1 MKQGYRLFFGALF
14 PVTLLLVFILTWTF
28 QVRSVG
34 FYLDDWLYISAYH
47 QGGFSAL
54 QAYAIDDSRPGLLP
68 YVIGLGF
75 ELIGYDRLGW
85 QLWSLFWR
93 YLGGL
98 GLWLLVR
105 TVWPKRENI
114 AVFSSILFAIFP
126 FFKHQAFAIAYNQI
140 WIQGALVTISF
151 WLTACSLKTERRL
164 PSFLFAAGA
173 VTLSAI
179 QLFMTEY
186 YLPVEAARL
195 VLILILTGER
205 LSGKERVRIL
215 IRRFLPYALV
225 LAAYLTARFVV
236 MPRMVEDRNTLSWMT
251 EFKNPFDFALYLIQM
266 FFQYATEAIWGVW
279 YRSIR
284 PSRIDFSI
292 VSQRIGL
299 AAGLIVFLI
308 LALRARFGE
317 DSDGREAETGESEA
331 RAIVYFGL
339 ILTLLGFLPGM
350 AIDRNPS
357 TDFLYH
363 DRFLIPA
370 FLGISLTIPA
380 FFDRFL
386 RGAALRTFLLAG
398 LCAIAV
404 NFQIVNSFDYRN
416 AWTNQQNFQ
425 WQLYWRVPDAKP
437 NTAFIGD
444 GIIASFLG
452 GWADGT
458 MVLEMYGKGAGLD
471 PTPYWYLVA
480 GEGDFAHEFQNRL
493 PLTRQVKIYDF
504 RAEYGDNI
512 VLTKGEWDRCLWVL
526 EDLDQFN
533 PYISPVTKN
542 LIQYQNPDR
551 IVYDSGWILNP
562 ALFGKDGHH
571 DWCYAYEK
579 AAAAVARGDYESA
592 LAYYQEAAANNWR
605 PLNPTEFTPF
615 IRAAARIGEWD
626 LAAELT
632 ERAGWEPHIT
642 WEYFAA
648 LWNELMAIDAD
659 APQRDAAFERAA
671 PFIHAAESE

>member
-1 MKQGYRLFFGALF
+1 MKQGYRIFFGTFFPLTLF
-14 PVTLLLVFILTWTF
+14 AVFVLTWIY

-47 QGGFSAL
+47 QGGFAAL
-54 QAYAIDDSRPGLLP
+54 QAYAFDDSRPGLLP

-93 YLGGL
+93 YLGGV

-105 TVWPKRENI
+105 TVWPKRSET

-126 FFKHQAFAIAYNQI
+126 FFKHQAFSIAYNQI
-140 WIQGALVTISF
+140 WIQGALVTFSF
-151 WLTACSLKTERRL
+151 WLTARSLKTERRIQ
-164 PSFLFAAGA
+164 SVFMTAAA
-173 VTLSAI
+173 VILSAA
-179 QLFMTEY
+179 QLLMTEY

-195 VLILILTGER
+195 VLILILADGSAPVR
-205 LSGKERVRIL
+205 ERVLKSFRL
-215 IRRFLPYALV
+215 YLPYAIV
-225 LAAYLTARFVV
+225 LAGYLAARFGV
-236 MPRMVEDRNTLSWMT
+236 MPKLVADRNTLNWIA
-251 EFKNPFDFALYLIQM
+251 EFDNPFDFALYLTQM
-266 FFQYATEAIWGVW
+266 FFQYAAESIWGVW

-292 VSQRIGL
+292 ASQRIGL
-299 AAGLIVFLI
+299 AAAAIVFI
-308 LALRARFGE
+308 LLTPVSRFLRDPDE
-317 DSDGREAETGESEA
+317 SPESETDA
-331 RAIVYFGL
+331 GQIVFFGTV
-339 ILTLLGFLPGM
+339 LTILGFLPGM

-370 FLGISLTIPA
+370 FLGLSLLIPA
-380 FFDRFL
+380 FFYRFL
-386 RGAALRTFLLAG
+386 RGPALRVIVLSG

-458 MVLEMYGKGAGLD
+458 MVLEMYGKGSGLN
-471 PTPYWYLVA
+471 PTPYWYLVG

-493 PLTRQVKIYDF
+493 PLTNKVKIYDF
-504 RAEYGDNI
+504 HAEYGDNI

-533 PYISPVTKN
+533 PYIAPATKN

-551 IVYDSGWILNP
+551 IVYDSDWKLNP
-562 ALFGKDGHH
+562 ALFGKDYRH
-571 DWCYAYEK
+571 DWCYAYEN
-579 AAAAVARGDYESA
+579 AAVAVVRGDYEAA
-592 LAYYQEAAANNWR
+592 LAFYAESVANGWE
-605 PLNPTEFTPF
+605 PMKPIEFTPF
-615 IRAAARIGEWD
+615 IRAAARLGNWD

-632 ERAGWEPHIT
+632 ERAGWESHIT
-642 WEYFAA
+642 WEYFRA
-648 LWNELMAIDAD
+648 LWDELMTIEAD
-659 APQRDAAFERAA
+659 ARQRDAAFARVA
-671 PFIHAAESE
+671 PFVLPPAP

>member
-1 MKQGYRLFFGALF
+1 MKQCYRLFFGILF
-14 PVTLLLVFILTWTF
+14 PVTLLLIFILTWTF

-47 QGGFSAL
+47 QGGFPAL
-54 QAYAIDDSRPGLLP
+54 QAYAFDDSRPGLLP

-93 YLGGL
+93 YLGGI

-105 TVWPKRENI
+105 TVWPKRNET

-126 FFKHQAFAIAYNQI
+126 FFKHQAFSIAYNQI
-140 WIQGALVTISF
+140 WIQGALVTFSF
-151 WLTACSLKTERRL
+151 WLTARSLKTKRRIQ
-164 PSFLFAAGA
+164 SIFMTAMA
-173 VTLSAI
+173 VILSAV
-179 QLFMTEY
+179 QLLMTEY
-186 YLPVEAARL
+186 YLPVEAARF
-195 VLILILTGER
+195 VLILILAGGSAPVRE
-205 LSGKERVRIL
+205 RIL
-215 IRRFLPYALV
+215 KSFRLYLPYAVV
-225 LAAYLTARFVV
+225 LAGYLAARFGV
-236 MPRMVEDRNTLSWMT
+236 MPKLVADRNTLNWIA
-251 EFKNPFDFALYLIQM
+251 EFDNPFDFALYLTQM
-266 FFQYATEAIWGVW
+266 FFQYAAESIWGVW
-279 YRSIR
+279 YRSVR

-292 VSQRIGL
+292 VSQRVGL
-299 AAGLIVFLI
+299 AAGFAAFVFLV
-308 LALRARFGE
+308 LHPRS
-317 DSDGREAETGESEA
+317 DSDDRGSAPSDSESGA
-331 RAIVYFGL
+331 VVLFGAV
-339 ILTLLGFLPGM
+339 LTVLGFLPGM

-370 FLGISLTIPA
+370 FLGLSLLIPA
-380 FFDRFL
+380 FFYRFL
-386 RGAALRTFLLAG
+386 RGPVLRVIVLSG

-416 AWTNQQNFQ
+416 AWENQQDFQ

-458 MVLEMYGKGAGLD
+458 MVLEMYGKGTGLT
-471 PTPYWYLVA
+471 PTPYWYFVG
-480 GEGDFAHEFQNRL
+480 GEGDFAYEFQNRL
-493 PLTRQVKIYDF
+493 PLTQQVKIYDF

-533 PYISPVTKN
+533 PYIAPATKN

-551 IVYDSGWILNP
+551 IVYNSDWKLNP
-562 ALFGKDGHH
+562 ALFGSEYRH
-571 DWCYAYEK
+571 DWCYAYEN
-579 AAAAVARGDYESA
+579 AAAAVAQRDYATA
-592 LAYYQEAAANNWR
+592 LTFYDQVVANEWN
-605 PLNPTEFTPF
+605 PLKPVEFTPF
-615 IRAAARIGEWD
+615 IRAAAWLGNWD

-632 ERAGWEPHIT
+632 ERAGWEAHIT
-642 WEYFAA
+642 WEYFRA
-648 LWNELMAIDAD
+648 LWDELLTIEAD
-659 APQRDAAFERAA
+659 ARQRDEAFARVA
-671 PFIHAAESE
+671 PFVLSPAP